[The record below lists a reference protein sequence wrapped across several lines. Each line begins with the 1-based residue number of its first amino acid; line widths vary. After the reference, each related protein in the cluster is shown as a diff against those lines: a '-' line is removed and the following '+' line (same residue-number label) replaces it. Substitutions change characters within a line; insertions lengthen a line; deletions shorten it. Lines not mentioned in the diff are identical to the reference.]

1 VSAEEAVS
9 LASLAGGAAIE
20 RFDDELA
27 RVVANILDP
36 NTDEKATRT
45 ITLKVK
51 VKPGRDREF
60 GGVSFTVASQL
71 AQARAVETLVYFG
84 VAAGVPVAVENNP
97 RQARLFDERPEATG
111 PVGVVGGK
119 EA

>member
-1 VSAEEAVS
+1 MSGEEVVS

-51 VKPGRDREF
+51 VKPGRDRDF
-60 GGVSFTVASQL
+60 GAVSFSVGSQL
-71 AQARAVETLVYFG
+71 AQARPVETLVYFG
-84 VAAGVPVAVENNP
+84 VADGQLVAVENNP
-97 RQARLFDERPEATG
+97 KQARLFDEQTTASG

>member
-1 VSAEEAVS
+1 VSAEDVVS

-27 RVVANILDP
+27 RVVANVLDP

-51 VKPGRDREF
+51 VKPGRDRDF
-60 GGVSFTVASQL
+60 GAVSFSVGSQL
-71 AQARAVETLVYFG
+71 AQARPVETMVFFG
-84 VAAGVPVAVENNP
+84 VQDGVAIAVENNP
-97 RQARLFDERPEATG
+97 KQARLFDERPGATG